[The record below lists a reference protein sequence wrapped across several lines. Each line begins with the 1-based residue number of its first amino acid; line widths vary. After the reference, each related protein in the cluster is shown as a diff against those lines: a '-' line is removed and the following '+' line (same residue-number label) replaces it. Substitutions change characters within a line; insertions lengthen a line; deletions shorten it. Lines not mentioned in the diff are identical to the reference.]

1 MDADFRARAVLKPK
15 GLLYEDFVPGR
26 HFKHH
31 WGRTLNEG
39 DNSLFSTLT
48 LHYNPLYF
56 NLEYAKAHGHKQ
68 VVVNPYLVF
77 TTVFGLTVE
86 DFSEAGGAFLG
97 LEELTFERP
106 VYAGDTLRAES
117 EVVSRRE
124 SEKNPGQGIV
134 TWSTQGFNQRD
145 ERVIAFKRTNLVNRR
160 SAAR

>member
-1 MDADFRARAVLKPK
+1 MEADFRARAVLKRK
-15 GLLYEDFVPGR
+15 GLMYEDFVPGR
-26 HFKHH
+26 RFKHH

-48 LHYNPLYF
+48 LHFNPLYF
-56 NLEYAKAHGHKQ
+56 NVEYAKVHGHPQ
-68 VVVNPYLVF
+68 VVINPYLVF

-97 LEELTFERP
+97 LEDLRFEQP

-145 ERVIAFKRTNLVNRR
+145 EQVVAFKRTNLVNLR